1 MKQNESTSRP
11 QHQIKDAARQVTQ
24 SRESACFFLK
34 SAGIMTSNGNL
45 SPKYK

>member
-1 MKQNESTSRP
+1 MKQNESTRRP
-11 QHQIKDAARQVTQ
+11 QQHIEDAARQVIQ

-34 SAGIMTSNGNL
+34 STGIMTTNGNL